1 MVLLK
6 APGCDPIPPSGNA
19 GPAPIFVERW
29 FVMTTPVLPLLEV
42 YFVSSGEII
51 SQGWEGELWT
61 GRTVEKQRIRHVMGE
76 DALKKKT
83 EK

>member
-6 APGCDPIPPSGNA
+6 APGCDPISPSGNA
-19 GPAPIFVERW
+19 GPAPIFVECW

-51 SQGWEGELWT
+51 GQGWEGELWT